1 VSTDAYQHRSP
12 IEEFLGLELEATDR
26 GARGRLAVTPQLYSR
41 AGRVHGGLVFTAID
55 TVMGLATRNAVG
67 WDKLIATIDISIR
80 YIRTVAEG
88 ELLIEVTVVH
98 PGRRVLQ
105 LSAEA
110 RDDAGRLVAAATGAF
125 MVTE

>member
-1 VSTDAYQHRSP
+1 MSTDHYHHRSP
-12 IEEFLGLELEATDR
+12 IEETLGIEYEMAD
-26 GARGRLAVTPQLYSR
+26 GSARGRLSVTPQLYSR
-41 AGRVHGGLVFTAID
+41 AGRMHGGLIFTAID

-80 YIRTVAEG
+80 YIRTVSDG
-88 ELLIEVTVVH
+88 DLFIEATVVH

-110 RDDAGRLVAAATGAF
+110 KDGEGRLVAAATGAF